1 MHSIKDLLTRV
12 DTVVTNSQTDTLIE
26 IKNISNIL
34 EVDGKTATLLH
45 FVNKDGHWNPNT
57 LTMLEDVLE
66 KLNLKEQYITQTP
79 EKKKEIKD
87 FYLLNYLSRYWK
99 DLIIKRLKDGKG
111 LHYVNVFLRKV
122 TSEMIADL
130 QKLGLYPEL
139 SKDNLEDFQQDDAFA
154 GGGPSMLIYKPVS
167 DWLRELINS
176 AELPFYQGSIEQGMP
191 DSIIETV
198 KEIKEEDRITS
209 LEQFREVIK
218 NIEKLYG
225 PKEDNSKDEDEVIEE
240 QGLAGGMASNTYGA
254 SGQGYQFA
262 KTGTIN
268 KPQNPFKAEDQWY
281 HYVIDAISLIA
292 YLVCGVTYG
301 IGCAVS
307 VIADICNA
315 LLYVYTKKDYYMA
328 GMQLAF
334 AVVPAGEA
342 LKYLAKPLRKPLN
355 VVFKAAWHTMKVDAE
370 IIAKEVL
377 KLTPAQLKFAKKIF
391 PKSLAKKLLK
401 NYNVALAAA
410 TRFYSSVP
418 GLETMMT
425 HAGYLIRALVIFI
438 EMIWYD
444 PGMPA
449 ELIELLAGQNSFSDW
464 LKERP
469 KIGLDLWSNYLEWKD
484 NFRGAITTTPY
495 DCTGKV
501 FVWLKEDVKTDND
514 VSIQQSWLDDGY
526 KEEDFNE
533 ENVWKEWQGGWRP
546 ENLTSQTILLYNTG
560 IKEQPELIKKYNKY
574 LKDCFTFE
582 KYINSNKDEDIKMMY
597 LIFTEMGATEAD
609 IDKMYEILN
618 PTSNADHIKQ
628 MSKAVMK

>member
-1 MHSIKDLLTRV
+1 
-12 DTVVTNSQTDTLIE
+12 
-26 IKNISNIL
+26 
-34 EVDGKTATLLH
+34 
-45 FVNKDGHWNPNT
+45 
-57 LTMLEDVLE
+57 
-66 KLNLKEQYITQTP
+66 
-79 EKKKEIKD
+79 
-87 FYLLNYLSRYWK
+87 
-99 DLIIKRLKDGKG
+99 
-111 LHYVNVFLRKV
+111 
-122 TSEMIADL
+122 MIADL

-139 SKDNLEDFQQDDAFA
+139 SKDNIEDFQQDDAFA

-167 DWLRELINS
+167 EWLRELINNE
-176 AELPFYQGSIEQGMP
+176 ELPLYQGSIEQGMP

-225 PKEDNSKDEDEVIEE
+225 PKEDNSKGEDEVTE
-240 QGLAGGMASNTYGA
+240 QMLLRPASLPLTALISGA
-254 SGQGYQFA
+254 
-262 KTGTIN
+262 
-268 KPQNPFKAEDQWY
+268 KAEDHWY

-355 VVFKAAWHTMKVDAE
+355 VVFKSAWHTMKVDAE

-469 KIGLDLWSNYLEWKD
+469 KIGLKIWNNKLRDWE
-484 NFRGAITTTPY
+484 NFRAVITTTPY

-501 FVWLKEDVKTDND
+501 FVWLKKDVHSDKG